1 VSSTN
6 PTAELPVVLSL
17 QGVSKRFGTVQALR
31 DVSVECR
38 AGEIHAV
45 VGENGSGKSTLLG
58 IASGFLA
65 PDEGTVEIGGTM
77 LHAADAAHALR
88 LGLGMA
94 YQNYA
99 QVLNISVAENLFLAM
114 PAKQR
119 PRYREMESWAAAQ
132 LADYDLDVQPGART
146 ASLSLA
152 QRQFLEVVKAL
163 LLEPKVLLLDEPT
176 TALGPSEVEQLH
188 AIVNRHAAAG
198 VGVVYVSHRLPEV
211 LGIADRVTVL
221 RDGQTQGT
229 HASSGMAEDD
239 LVALMIGRP
248 LELAF
253 PSRDPEVTEAAEVLR
268 IQGLRGRRL
277 GPVDLS
283 LHEGEILGIAG
294 AEGNGQD
301 ELLRSLAGVD
311 RANGEVSL
319 DGSRVDLRSPSG
331 ALRAGIML
339 LSGERLRESLF
350 PVLGMRSNSTVQVLK
365 RFSRGGIMRRGAE
378 REAVIQLVT
387 RLKVRTP
394 SVDQPVR
401 FLSGGNQQ
409 KVSLT
414 RPFLRDV
421 RVVLADEP
429 TQGVDVKS
437 RFDIYEALRS
447 KADQGVAMI
456 VKSSDPL
463 ELAGLCDRV
472 VVVSRGRIVD
482 EIAAGDLSERRIV
495 EGIVRGKAG
504 SSPSAP
510 TARPAPAEPAAPAVV
525 SARPARRV
533 PGWLPLA
540 LMIVLMLAIGGY
552 AAGRSPDFLSSYNLN
567 TLLGSSGALPLAI
580 VAMGQTCALMVR
592 GFDVSVGALMTLT
605 VVVASFVMG
614 DGSAWFTLL
623 GASLA
628 LVGMGIV
635 VGLVNA
641 GLIRKVGLPSIIATL
656 ATLSVMQ
663 GLSLKLRPV
672 PGGEI
677 NFDVADALNRSWSFV
692 PIAFVVA
699 VAVAL
704 VGDHWLYR
712 TAGGLTARAVGM
724 DEDSARRLGAP
735 SERVSWR
742 AFVLSSLGATL
753 AGFFLAAQVGIGDAR
768 VGSSFALTSIAAAVL
783 GGASLAGGRGSFV
796 GAIVGALFLSLIIN
810 ILPLP
815 NILPGFL
822 REWSD
827 ALPLI
832 SMGALTLLAL
842 IVYQGPELWARV
854 HAARASMRSRR
865 AMTATNP

>member
-1 VSSTN
+1 MSSTQ
-6 PTAELPVVLSL
+6 PAAESPVVLSL

-65 PDEGTVEIGGTM
+65 PDEGTVEIGGTT

-114 PAKQR
+114 PAKHR
-119 PRYREMESWAAAQ
+119 PRYRDMESWAAAQ

-146 ASLSLA
+146 GSLSLA

-188 AIVNRHAAAG
+188 AIVNRHAAEG

-221 RDGQTQGT
+221 RDGQSQGT

-253 PSRDPEVTEAAEVLR
+253 PSRDREATEAVELLR
-268 IQGLRGRRL
+268 IEGLRGRRL

-311 RANGEVSL
+311 RASGEISL
-319 DGSRVDLRSPSG
+319 DGSRVDLRSPSA

-378 REAVIQLVT
+378 REAVVGLVA

-482 EIAAGDLSERRIV
+482 EIEAGDLSERRIV
-495 EGIVRGKAG
+495 EGIVRGKG
-504 SSPSAP
+504 GVSRSAP
-510 TARPAPAEPAAPAVV
+510 AAEQAELAAPAVA
-525 SARPARRV
+525 SARPPRRV

-552 AAGRSPDFLSSYNLN
+552 AADRSPDFLSSYNLN

-614 DGSAWFTLL
+614 GGSAWFTLL

-656 ATLSVMQ
+656 ASLSVMQ

-677 NFDVADALNRSWSFV
+677 NFDVADALNRSWSFM
-692 PIAFVVA
+692 PIAFIVA

-796 GAIVGALFLSLIIN
+796 GAIVGALFLSLIVN

-832 SMGALTLLAL
+832 SMGTLTLLAL
-842 IVYQGPELWARV
+842 IVYQGPELWARL
-854 HAARASMRSRR
+854 HAARASSRSRR
-865 AMTATNP
+865 AMTATSP